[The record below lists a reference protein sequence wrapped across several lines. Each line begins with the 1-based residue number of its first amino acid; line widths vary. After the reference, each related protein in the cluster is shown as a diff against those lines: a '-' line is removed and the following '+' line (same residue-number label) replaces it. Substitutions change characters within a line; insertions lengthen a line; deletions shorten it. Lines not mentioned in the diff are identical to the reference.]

1 MSVAI
6 KVIARVLLPVG
17 VVAVG
22 LLSLIPPD
30 AVPVVN
36 LWDKLAH
43 FLAYAM
49 LALCGGF
56 AFSAHRTEI
65 ALGALLIGCGCILEI
80 AQIYIP
86 GRSGSIADAIAN
98 GLGVVA
104 GMVIVQFLRRRFTK
118 PVVGV

>member
-30 AVPVVN
+30 AVPAVN

-65 ALGALLIGCGCILEI
+65 ALGALLIGFGCILEI

>member
-36 LWDKLAH
+36 LWDKLEH
-43 FLAYAM
+43 LLAYAM

-65 ALGALLIGCGCILEI
+65 TLGALLIGFGCILEI
-80 AQIYIP
+80 AQFYIP

-104 GMVIVQFLRRRFTK
+104 GMVIVQFLQGRFTK

>member
-6 KVIARVLLPVG
+6 KVIARVLFPVG

-22 LLSLIPPD
+22 LLSLIPPY

-104 GMVIVQFLRRRFTK
+104 GMVIVQFLRGRFTK